1 MKKISG
7 IIILFLLGIFSI
19 LTSCSTDKKNNQ
31 QATEKDKIKQAVH
44 DWIGSSVR
52 TGHYS
57 PADSCNASYFTTHRK
72 NEKLNEGLG
81 LPDTN
86 KFHYLFADINNDKQL
101 DALVTFHP
109 VCCTCSDTTG
119 KVVPQVQVIIMS
131 NPSGYFAND
140 TFFYHLF
147 ADSMNINLDMD
158 SAASNQFY
166 GTYFKI
172 GKQDTSVDQYQKSI
186 SIAYDTREIKFIN
199 RKKDKRM
206 E

>member
-1 MKKISG
+1 MKKTATAIR
-7 IIILFLLGIFSI
+7 LFLLGIFSI
-19 LTSCSTDKKNNQ
+19 LSSCSSKKKKNQ
-31 QATEKDKIKQAVH
+31 QTTEKDKIKQTLL
-44 DWIGSSVR
+44 DWTANAIKA
-52 TGHYS
+52 GHYC
-57 PADSCNASYFTTHRK
+57 PADSCNSSYFSSHPK
-72 NEKLNEGLG
+72 NEKLSEGLG

-119 KVVPQVQVIIMS
+119 KVVPQVQVIIVS
-131 NPSGYFAND
+131 NQNGYAAND

-147 ADSMNINLDMD
+147 ADSMNINIDID

-172 GKQDTSVDQYQKSI
+172 GKQDTSVEQYQKSI
-186 SIAYDTREIKFIN
+186 SIAYNTKEMKFIK
-199 RKKDKRM
+199 RKSDKRM